1 MCICLDEGVNRNQD
15 ADMSK
20 QGLFLVSL
28 FILHYC
34 AVQCLSSDNGGIE
47 TYVISNAQVGKDY
60 SDFSVN
66 STIEYLFQF
75 RHLQFG
81 PWGLNNES
89 RPARVT
95 VECLHATRALPV
107 LVVLRQAK
115 GVLSWQLPLIVPT
128 TRNKVEYHRTS
139 RTLCP
144 NSNYQ
149 RSLSRNAG
157 HLTIDTSDFGEEVD
171 IIISSSSTQNLT
183 FLLKLE
189 LEKDFVVSG
198 VNQDRN
204 LAVSPSEPRFYEFNW
219 TPVSLDT
226 VILRVDSD
234 DNVCMVVSIQNISCP
249 VFDLERTVQ
258 FEGYRQTVTTRGG
271 ITLTKSLF
279 PLGFYIV
286 FVVKGDDYDCNGVS
300 SLTPTERTKRVS
312 FSLHPSIGYNE
323 YIVATMSAFF
333 LYLSFYVIALLVSVA
348 YYFRKQNIPDLSG
361 VEASTEAAVSTAST
375 SGGNIQSAYRR
386 SQGGLDSTSGATIDP
401 NCGSDDSSLD
411 ETDIDTL
418 DDAYLD
424 KEIIRSKKF
433 LYVCD
438 LARKNP
444 KILRKKSL
452 MYFWNLLTVATFY
465 ALPVVQLVVSS
476 QMVLQQTGNQ
486 DLCYYNFLCSY
497 PLGFLSDFNHVFSNI
512 GYFLLGLLF
521 VFLVYRRDRMH
532 CKAAAE
538 IRDLDRHFGIP
549 QHYGLLYAM
558 GAALMMEG
566 ILSGCYHVC
575 PNHSNF
581 QFDTSFMYVISLLC
595 MLKIYHTRHPDIN
608 ASAYATF
615 GVLALVI
622 LVGVAG
628 ILSGTK
634 YFWAAF
640 TVLHVLTC
648 LWLSGKIYY
657 MGRLRFGFSMFRRAY
672 NLFIQEVIPNPCAFF
687 KPRYPSRLVLL
698 ILGNM
703 ANWALAALVWIY
715 HLDSSF
721 GSYLLAIFM
730 ANLMLYTIFYI
741 VMKFLCG
748 EKLLLQPAAYLILA
762 TLGWG
767 SSLYFFFHKSISWA
781 VTPAESRSFNQPCQI
796 MNFYDKHDIWHFL
809 SAFSM
814 FFSFMTLL
822 TLDDD
827 LVHVS
832 RSKIPVF

>member
-1 MCICLDEGVNRNQD
+1 MSKWGICLI
-15 ADMSK
+15 
-20 QGLFLVSL
+20 SL
-28 FILHYC
+28 FTL
-34 AVQCLSSDNGGIE
+34 QCCVVRCQSSDNGGIK
-47 TYVISNAQVGKDY
+47 TQVISNAEVGKIY

-75 RHLQFG
+75 RSLQFKTQ
-81 PWGLNNES
+81 GLNNKS

-95 VECLHATRALPV
+95 VECLDATRALPV

-128 TRNKVEYHRTS
+128 KHDKVEYHRTS

-149 RSLSRNAG
+149 RAALYNGGPFNSFSSE
-157 HLTIDTSDFGEEVD
+157 IGEEVD
-171 IIISSSSTQNLT
+171 IIISSSSSQNLT
-183 FLLKLE
+183 FMLKLE
-189 LEKDFVVSG
+189 LENDFVVSG
-198 VNQDRN
+198 VNDGRN
-204 LAVSPSEPRFYEFNW
+204 LTVSPSEPTFYEFNW
-219 TPVSLDT
+219 APQSLDT

-258 FEGYRQTVTTRGG
+258 FEGYRQTVTSRGG
-271 ITLTKSLF
+271 ITLTRSLF

-286 FVVKGDDYDCNGVS
+286 FVVKGDDYDCTGVS
-300 SLTPTERTKRVS
+300 SQEPTQRSKRVA
-312 FSLHPSIGYNE
+312 FSLHPSIGYEE
-323 YIVATMSAFF
+323 YVTATVSA
-333 LYLSFYVIALLVSVA
+333 LSIYLAIYVIALLVSVA
-348 YYFRKQNIPDLSG
+348 YFFKKQNNPDFFNFINDTTSSQAGPPDLD
-361 VEASTEAAVSTAST
+361 AST
-375 SGGNIQSAYRR
+375 SGGNIQPYCRR
-386 SQGGLDSTSGATIDP
+386 CHRGLDTTSDTTIAPD
-401 NCGSDDSSLD
+401 CVSMDSSLD

-418 DDAYLD
+418 DDANYD
-424 KEIIRSKKF
+424 KDVIRSKKI

-465 ALPVVQLVVSS
+465 ALPVVQLVLSS

-521 VFLVYRRDRMH
+521 VILVYRRDIMH

-538 IRDLDRHFGIP
+538 IRDLDRSFGIP

-628 ILSGTK
+628 ILSGTT

-648 LWLSGKIYY
+648 MWLSGKIYY

-672 NLFIQEVIPNPCAFF
+672 NLCIQEIIPNPCAFF

-703 ANWALAALVWIY
+703 ANWGLAALVWIY

-781 VTPAESRSFNQPCQI
+781 VTPAQSRSFNQPCQV